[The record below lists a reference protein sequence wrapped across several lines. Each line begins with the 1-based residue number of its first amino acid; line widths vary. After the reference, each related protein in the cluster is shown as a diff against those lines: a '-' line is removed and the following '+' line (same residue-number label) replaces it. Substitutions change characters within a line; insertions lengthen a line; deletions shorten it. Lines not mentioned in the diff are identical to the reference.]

1 MPRAWLTILLATH
14 STRAQSEA
22 ERTQQ
27 QLLKEAVELQAK
39 NATGNGKFPLSTGAW
54 FLTDSYVSNAKQKCD
69 DCSYMLDT
77 ALAGCLSRFFQGHD
91 TGVGGAVLA
100 VPQPTVTAHEPR
112 LALQAPGCTPGSW
125 AGTPDEPVS
134 RAEPDGRRSAAVRPG
149 RSRETESAPFTTQAD
164 SHRARRGDRAVRQ
177 GHTGVGPDGPGRR
190 VRRHAGC
197 REQVWRRRASPNLST
212 THTSYSTVTQPS
224 HNMDMDMDMDMT
236 CTRACTCHM
245 HMHMHMHMYM

>member
-1 MPRAWLTILLATH
+1 MPRTWLAILLWASH

-27 QLLKEAVELQAK
+27 QLLKEAVELQAR

-77 ALAGCLSRFFQGHD
+77 ALAGCLSRFFHGHD
-91 TGVGGAVLA
+91 TGVGSAVLA
-100 VPQPTVTAHEPR
+100 VPQLQCHTHEPR

-125 AGTPDEPVS
+125 TGTPDEPVS

-149 RSRETESAPFTTQAD
+149 RSRETDSAPFTTQAD

-177 GHTGVGPDGPGRR
+177 GHTGVEPDGQGRR

-197 REQVWRRRASPNLST
+197 REQVGRRRALP
-212 THTSYSTVTQPS
+212 QPLDRAYFLLYLLYRDAALP
-224 HNMDMDMDMDMT
+224 HIT
-236 CTRACTCHM
+236 CVLYRPC
-245 HMHMHMHMYM
+245 